1 MRTVFMNSEV
11 QVMPQ
16 QIDITNTDERI
27 IRRPIFIRPPFLR
40 PFFWSPPI
48 FWRPPFF
55 WSPYF
60 GTPFLAGLLGGVLG
74 GLLVSTLYGP
84 YRYVYWYPYP
94 PYPYYPPYLIY

>member
-40 PFFWSPPI
+40 PFFGDLLFSGDLHFFGDPI
-48 FWRPPFF
+48 LE
-55 WSPYF
+55 
-60 GTPFLAGLLGGVLG
+60 TPF
-74 GLLVSTLYGP
+74 
-84 YRYVYWYPYP
+84 
-94 PYPYYPPYLIY
+94 

>member
-1 MRTVFMNSEV
+1 MNSEV

-40 PFFWSPPI
+40 PFFWRPPI

-55 WSPYF
+55 GDPILE
-60 GTPFLAGLLGGVLG
+60 TPF
-74 GLLVSTLYGP
+74 
-84 YRYVYWYPYP
+84 
-94 PYPYYPPYLIY
+94 